1 MTWGRE
7 QAMRSHPGN
16 LDELGRPQV
25 VDRQVSADGS
35 RKYVM
40 RLRDGALV
48 ETVGIPHGDLNAPSK
63 LTVCLSTQAGCSM
76 GCAFCATGRQG
87 LTRNLEASEMV
98 WQVVLVG
105 RDFGRGVDAAIAMG
119 QGEPLA
125 NYAQV
130 TRAMGYLG
138 HEEGLGICPDQL
150 IVSTCGIPSGIRAL
164 ADDGVPARLAV
175 SLHAARQELRD
186 ELMPGVRAYPL
197 PQLHDELARYNERTG
212 RYVIVQY
219 LMLGGVNDGSEDLEA
234 LAAFCG
240 GLDAHV
246 LLLRFNRVE
255 GIPFEPSTYGASVLW
270 SMELNHRGIP
280 ASVNRPR
287 GADIHAAC
295 GQLVAKRAE
304 G

>member
-1 MTWGRE
+1 
-7 QAMRSHPGN
+7 MRSHPGN

-164 ADDGVPARLAV
+164 ADDGVPGLEAALRGGFGFAGIGPSAKDPRCHFRLNRF
-175 SLHAARQELRD
+175 SDLL
-186 ELMPGVRAYPL
+186 
-197 PQLHDELARYNERTG
+197 N
-212 RYVIVQY
+212 IVQQ
-219 LMLGGVNDGSEDLEA
+219 EA
-234 LAAFCG
+234 Q
-240 GLDAHV
+240 DACH
-246 LLLRFNRVE
+246 
-255 GIPFEPSTYGASVLW
+255 
-270 SMELNHRGIP
+270 
-280 ASVNRPR
+280 
-287 GADIHAAC
+287 
-295 GQLVAKRAE
+295 
-304 G
+304 